1 MMDATQQALMQRIR
15 EGRFACIDLNI
26 YLDTHPDDEA
36 AKADYVCYSEK
47 LMQLIDC
54 YEAQYGPL
62 MNFGASPTTVGSWV
76 FQPWP
81 WDPIGR

>member
-1 MMDATQQALMQRIR
+1 MKDATQQALLNKIR
-15 EGRFACIDLNI
+15 EARFACIDLNI

-36 AKADYVCYSEK
+36 AKTDYLCYADT
-47 LMQLIDC
+47 LARLIDR

-62 MNFGASPTTVGSWV
+62 MDFGQSPTTAGSWV

-81 WDPIGR
+81 WDM

>member
-1 MMDATQQALMQRIR
+1 MTDARQQAMLQRIR

-36 AKADYVCYSEK
+36 AKTDYLCYAEK
-47 LMQLIDC
+47 LQRLIDS
-54 YEAQYGPL
+54 YVAQYGPL
-62 MNFGASPTTVGSWV
+62 MNFGATPTEAGSWV

-81 WDPIGR
+81 WDL